1 MRVLNYDQEKNFI
14 ALIPT
19 SLEDLLLLYDFI
31 DKKDLVSGRTHRVIK
46 FGENQEEKEKVQ
58 INVTIETEE
67 KFLDFQKGCLHVSG
81 RIIEGPED
89 IEGIKGKLQTIS
101 ILMNKE
107 YKIQKRVEDK
117 FKWLLLFRRLEE
129 KARKLVVLAVD
140 SEEATLAIIPEVG
153 EIEVQTFFGES
164 SGKRDIK
171 AREHLLSNFIEELE
185 KSLVGKLKTINA
197 PIVIAGPGFMKEKL
211 AERLKSYDELRDKV
225 IAIVPS
231 TSASIAGV
239 NEVIKND
246 VVGKVLG
253 EFKAY
258 REAKAIEDMLRQLS
272 HDPSLVLFDVEK
284 IREFAQR
291 GAVSLLLLVDNITSI
306 LDPKFYGLL
315 NEILIEVEGHGGTV
329 IIVNSKSE
337 SGKKLRSLGGIA
349 AMLRYKIF

>member
-1 MRVLNYDQEKNFI
+1 MSSTFPEFFRKKIVEKLLKEGIFI
-14 ALIPT
+14 APDALRIIEENY
-19 SLEDLLLLYDFI
+19 SDEVVLEVAEIVKKENLSMAEKRHVDLAI
-31 DKKDLVSGRTHRVIK
+31 SIIKGKK
-46 FGENQEEKEKVQ
+46 GENQEEKEKVQ

-185 KSLVGKLKTINA
+185 KALLENLKL
-197 PIVIAGPGFMKEKL
+197 
-211 AERLKSYDELRDKV
+211 
-225 IAIVPS
+225 
-231 TSASIAGV
+231 
-239 NEVIKND
+239 
-246 VVGKVLG
+246 
-253 EFKAY
+253 
-258 REAKAIEDMLRQLS
+258 
-272 HDPSLVLFDVEK
+272 
-284 IREFAQR
+284 
-291 GAVSLLLLVDNITSI
+291 
-306 LDPKFYGLL
+306 
-315 NEILIEVEGHGGTV
+315 
-329 IIVNSKSE
+329 
-337 SGKKLRSLGGIA
+337 
-349 AMLRYKIF
+349 